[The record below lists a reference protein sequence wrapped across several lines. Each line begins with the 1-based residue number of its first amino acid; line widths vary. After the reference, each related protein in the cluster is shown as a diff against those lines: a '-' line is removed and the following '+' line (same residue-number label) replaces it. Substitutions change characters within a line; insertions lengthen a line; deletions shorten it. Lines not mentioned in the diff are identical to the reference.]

1 MDLSIRPRRNRSSDS
16 LRELLSENEI
26 SVNKLV
32 YPMFVAEDPS
42 VQDELKML
50 PGLHRWGTQKAIA
63 HAKEAWSLGITSFAI
78 FPVVPEPQKNSQAS
92 AALDPDHFS
101 IRFFKDFKNALPDS
115 VLIGD
120 IALDPFSSDGHDGLV
135 RDGKVLNDESVE
147 VLSKMAV
154 LQASAGVDLVAPSDM
169 MDGRVG
175 AIRRALDSKNFQST
189 GILAYSAKYASA
201 FYGPFRDALD
211 SAPRFGDKK
220 TYQMDPRNSREALRE
235 TRLDI
240 AEGADIVMV
249 KPALAYLDVIR
260 AVKEISEV
268 PVAAYNVSG
277 EYAMIKFAAQAGALD
292 EKRAALESLTAIRRA
307 GADVILTYW
316 ALQVA
321 KWL

>member
-1 MDLSIRPRRNRSSDS
+1 MDLSIRPRRNRRTDTM
-16 LRELLSENEI
+16 RELLSENEI
-26 SVNKLV
+26 SINKLV
-32 YPMFVAEDPS
+32 YPIFVAEDPNAL
-42 VQDELKML
+42 QELKSL
-50 PGLHRWGTQKAIA
+50 PGLHRWGTKKALD
-63 HAKEAWSLGITSFAI
+63 HLKEAWSLGIKSFAI
-78 FPVVPEPQKNSQAS
+78 FPVVPEAQKNSQAS
-92 AALDPDHFS
+92 AALDPNHFS
-101 IRFFKDFKNALPDS
+101 IRFFKDLKSALPES
-115 VLIGD
+115 IVIGD

-135 RDGKVLNDESVE
+135 KDGKVLNDESVE
-147 VLSKMAV
+147 VLAKMAV
-154 LQASAGVDLVAPSDM
+154 LQAAAGVDLVAPSDM

-175 AIRRALDSKNFQST
+175 ALRKALDGKGFQDT

-201 FYGPFRDALD
+201 FYGPFREALD

-220 TYQMDPRNSREALRE
+220 TYQMDPRNVIEALRE

-240 AEGADIVMV
+240 AEGADMVMV

-307 GADVILTYW
+307 GADLILTYW
-316 ALQVA
+316 AVQVA
-321 KWL
+321 KWQ